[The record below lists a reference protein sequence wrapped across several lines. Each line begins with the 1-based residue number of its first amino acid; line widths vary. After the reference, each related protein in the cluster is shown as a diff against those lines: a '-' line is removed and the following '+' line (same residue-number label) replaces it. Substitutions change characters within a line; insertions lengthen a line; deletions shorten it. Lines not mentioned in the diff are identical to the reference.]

1 MTDNEDID
9 ALAAEYV
16 IGTLNSQERTSVA
29 QRRNNQP
36 ALAAA
41 ITAWEH
47 RVGPLA
53 IASPSIDAPP
63 GLLEKIEARIAA
75 NARQST
81 IATPTL
87 PLDFSSNVIAMERRM
102 KRWRMTAVAAS
113 ALAASLALV
122 VGVREGLRP
131 HEPRNFVAVLQK
143 DAASPAFLLSVDL
156 DTKQLTIRAVAPEQQ
171 TDKSYQLWLVNPQL
185 GNPRS
190 LGLVQTA
197 GFSGATNLATYDRG
211 VIEAAT
217 YAISLEPPGGSPT
230 GQPTGPVLY
239 AGKLVQATR

>member
-1 MTDNEDID
+1 MTDREDID

-16 IGTLNSQERTSVA
+16 LGTLDSQERTAVA
-29 QRRNNQP
+29 HRRQNEP
-36 ALAAA
+36 EMAAA
-41 ITAWEH
+41 ITAWEW
-47 RVGPLA
+47 RLGPLA

-81 IATPTL
+81 IAAPTL
-87 PLDFSSNVIAMERRM
+87 PLDFTSNVIAMERRM

-122 VGVREGLRP
+122 VGVREGLRST
-131 HEPRNFVAVLQK
+131 EQRTFVAVLQK

-156 DTKQLTIRAVAPEQQ
+156 ETKQLTIRAVAPEQQ

-197 GFSGATNLATYDRG
+197 GFSGAANLASYDRG
-211 VIEAAT
+211 VIEGAT

>member
-1 MTDNEDID
+1 MTDQDDID

-16 IGTLNSQERTSVA
+16 LGTLGSAERAAVA
-29 QRRNNQP
+29 ARRNIEP
-36 ALAAA
+36 VLAAA
-41 ITAWEH
+41 IAAWEY
-47 RVGPLA
+47 RLGPLA
-53 IASPSIDAPP
+53 IAGPSVDAPP

-81 IATPTL
+81 IAAPTL
-87 PLDFSSNVIAMERRM
+87 PLDFTSNVIAMERRM
-102 KRWRMTAVAAS
+102 KRWRTAAVAAS
-113 ALAASLALV
+113 ALAASLVLV
-122 VGVREGLRP
+122 IGVREGLRP
-131 HEPRNFVAVLQK
+131 TEPRNFVAVLQK

-156 DTKQLTIRAVAPEQQ
+156 DTKQLSIRAVAPERQ

-190 LGLVQTA
+190 LGLIQTS
-197 GFSGATNLATYDRG
+197 GFTGGTNLSIYERG
-211 VIEAAT
+211 VIEGAT
-217 YAISLEPPGGSPT
+217 YAVSLEPPGGSPT